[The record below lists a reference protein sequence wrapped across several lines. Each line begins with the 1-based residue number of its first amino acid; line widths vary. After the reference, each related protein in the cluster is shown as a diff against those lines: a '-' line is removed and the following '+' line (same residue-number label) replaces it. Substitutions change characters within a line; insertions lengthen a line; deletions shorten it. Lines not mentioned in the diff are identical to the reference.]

1 MTDLLE
7 IPQEHLL
14 LEQVQTLVLLEPKGS
29 DDIVEVPVEQLEV
42 LEVLE
47 DNTLLETVQELV
59 LLTECQQG
67 PPGPPGVP
75 GPAGGQVLQRM
86 AGMDTSALL
95 VVYEDLFGAVWP
107 ADPDVESD
115 VLALLGVTVS
125 AAVAGQPVNVQRMGS
140 IDDAAWQLQ
149 PGKRVFLGR
158 QGQLTQEPPLGG
170 YDVLIGTA
178 ITSTRLLLNIQ
189 DPIELE

>member
-1 MTDLLE
+1 MSDLLE
-7 IPQEHLL
+7 IPQEQLL
-14 LEQVQTLVLLEPKGS
+14 QEQVQTVVLLEPQGS
-29 DDIVEVPVEQLEV
+29 DDIVEVPTEQVLLEASK
-42 LEVLE
+42 
-47 DNTLLETVQELV
+47 DNTLLETEQELG
-59 LLTECQQG
+59 LLTEAQQG
-67 PPGPPGVP
+67 PPGPPGIP
-75 GPAGGQVLQRM
+75 GPTGGQVLQRL

-107 ADPDVESD
+107 ADPDAESD

-125 AAVAGQPVNVQRMGS
+125 AATSGQTINVQRMGF

-149 PGKRVFLGR
+149 PGKRVFLGG
-158 QGQLTQEPPLGG
+158 QGRLTQEPPQAG
-170 YDVLIGTA
+170 YDVLIGMA

>member
-1 MTDLLE
+1 MPDLLQVE
-7 IPQEHLL
+7 TESVLQEKV
-14 LEQVQTLVLLEPKGS
+14 ETVVLLEPQGS
-29 DDIVEVPVEQLEV
+29 DEILEVPTEQLL
-42 LEVLE
+42 LEAGS
-47 DNTLLETVQELV
+47 DNTLLEPVQELV

-67 PPGPPGVP
+67 PPGPPGIP
-75 GPAGGQVLQRM
+75 GPAGGQVLQRL
-86 AGMDTSALL
+86 AGVDTSALL

-107 ADPDVESD
+107 ADPDAESD

-125 AAVAGQPVNVQRMGS
+125 AAMSGQPINVQRVGF

-149 PGKRVFLGR
+149 PGKRVYLGG
-158 QGQLTQEPPLGG
+158 QGRLTQEPPQAG
-170 YDVLIGTA
+170 YDVLIGMA

>member
-1 MTDLLE
+1 MRDLLE
-7 IPQEHLL
+7 IPQEQLL
-14 LEQVQTLVLLEPKGS
+14 QEQVQTAVLLEPQGS
-29 DDIVEVPVEQLEV
+29 DEILEAPIEHLLQEVGQ
-42 LEVLE
+42 
-47 DNTLLETVQELV
+47 DNTLLEPVQEVV
-59 LLTECQQG
+59 LLTEAQQG
-67 PPGPPGVP
+67 PPGPPGIP
-75 GPAGGQVLQRM
+75 GPAGGQVLQRK
-86 AGMDTSALL
+86 AGMDMSALL
-95 VVYEDLFGAVWP
+95 VVYEDLFDSVWP

-125 AAVAGQPVNVQRMGS
+125 AAEGGQPINVQRMGH
-140 IDDAAWQLQ
+140 IDDSNWQLQ

-158 QGQLTQEPPLGG
+158 QGRLTQEPPQGG

>member
-14 LEQVQTLVLLEPKGS
+14 LEQVQTLVILEPKGS

-47 DNTLLETVQELV
+47 DNTLLETEQELV

-75 GPAGGQVLQRM
+75 GPAGGQVLQRL

-107 ADPDVESD
+107 ADPDVEGD

-125 AAVAGQPVNVQRMGS
+125 AAEGGQPINVQRMGH
-140 IDDAAWQLQ
+140 IDDAAWQLE

-158 QGQLTQEPPLGG
+158 QGRLTQEPPQAG
-170 YDVLIGTA
+170 YDVLIGMA
-178 ITSTRLLLNIQ
+178 VSPTRLLLNIQ

>member
-7 IPQEHLL
+7 ISQEQQL
-14 LEQVQTLVLLEPKGS
+14 LEQVQTLVLLEPEGS
-29 DDIVEVPVEQLEV
+29 NDIVEVPTEQVLLEAGQ
-42 LEVLE
+42 
-47 DNTLLETVQELV
+47 DNTLLEPVQELV
-59 LLTECQQG
+59 LLTDCRQG
-67 PPGPPGVP
+67 PPGPPGIP
-75 GPAGGQVLQRM
+75 GPAGGQVLQRL

-107 ADPDVESD
+107 ADPEVESD

-125 AAVAGQPVNVQRMGS
+125 AAAGGQPIHVQRIGS

-158 QGQLTQEPPLGG
+158 QGRLTQEPPQTGH
-170 YDVLIGTA
+170 DVLIGTA

>member
-1 MTDLLE
+1 MSDLLE
-7 IPQEHLL
+7 IPQEQLL
-14 LEQVQTLVLLEPKGS
+14 QEQVQTVVLLEPQGS
-29 DDIVEVPVEQLEV
+29 DDIVEVPTEQVLLEASQ
-42 LEVLE
+42 
-47 DNTLLETVQELV
+47 DNTLLETEQELV

-67 PPGPPGVP
+67 PPGPPGIP
-75 GPAGGQVLQRM
+75 GPAGGQVLQRL

-107 ADPDVESD
+107 ADPDAESD

-125 AAVAGQPVNVQRMGS
+125 AAVAGQPINLQRMGF

-149 PGKRVFLGR
+149 PGKRVFLGG
-158 QGQLTQEPPLGG
+158 QGRLTQEPPQAG
-170 YDVLIGTA
+170 YDVLIGMA

>member
-47 DNTLLETVQELV
+47 DNTLLETVQEVV

-95 VVYEDLFGAVWP
+95 VVYEDLFGVYRY
-107 ADPDVESD
+107 VSRR
-115 VLALLGVTVS
+115 LLGDFERLAVVS
-125 AAVAGQPVNVQRMGS
+125 QKHGLVS
-140 IDDAAWQLQ
+140 
-149 PGKRVFLGR
+149 
-158 QGQLTQEPPLGG
+158 
-170 YDVLIGTA
+170 
-178 ITSTRLLLNIQ
+178 
-189 DPIELE
+189 

>member
-1 MTDLLE
+1 MSDLLE
-7 IPQEHLL
+7 IPQEQLL
-14 LEQVQTLVLLEPKGS
+14 QEQVQTVVLLEPQGS
-29 DDIVEVPVEQLEV
+29 DNIVEVPTEQVLLEASQ
-42 LEVLE
+42 
-47 DNTLLETVQELV
+47 DNTLLETEQELV

-67 PPGPPGVP
+67 PPGPPGIP
-75 GPAGGQVLQRM
+75 GPAGGQVLQRL

-107 ADPDVESD
+107 ADPDAEGD

-125 AAVAGQPVNVQRMGS
+125 AATSGQTINVQRMGF

-149 PGKRVFLGR
+149 PGKRVFLGG
-158 QGQLTQEPPLGG
+158 QGRLTQEPPQAG
-170 YDVLIGTA
+170 YDVLIGMA